1 MSMIKQVEVLEV
13 DDEGHV
19 CSEISAEHRKKG
31 TTRQRN
37 STLND
42 IGALKKK
49 ISHEKKSTDFK
60 ISKEAIDHSNVVMP
74 MKSSFFEFLK
84 CHFID
89 DLEKDPTILSIE
101 NAERVKA

>member
-49 ISHEKKSTDFK
+49 ISISHEKKSTDFT
-60 ISKEAIDHSNVVMP
+60 ISKEAITQM
-74 MKSSFFEFLK
+74 
-84 CHFID
+84 
-89 DLEKDPTILSIE
+89 LSCL
-101 NAERVKA
+101 